1 MVQNEHE
8 QLIAEA
14 EDVERS
20 VTENKVKQLV
30 KEGQSIWQ
38 DDISRQ
44 MIQNGELQR
53 SIEEIGIRGVTSNP
67 TIFQKAI
74 AAGDVY
80 DEEITNLLK
89 QGMQPAEV
97 FQTVAVKDIQDA
109 CDIFRLLYDETGGE
123 DGYVSIEVLP
133 SLARDAE
140 GTLENARVLWSAIDR
155 PNLMVKVPG
164 TDEGVSAIRTLLTEG
179 ININVTLLFSLAN
192 YERVARAYIEAL
204 AKRHENGL
212 HIESLASV
220 ASFFVSRVD
229 TLADKLLD
237 EKLASGNGDSELIRS
252 LKGKVAVANAVM
264 AYEKFQELFGSD
276 EFKPLADAG
285 AMVQRPLWA
294 STGTK
299 NPEYS
304 DVLYVDSLI
313 GPHTVN
319 TAPPKTIA
327 AFLDHGTVKRTV
339 DSDYAA
345 AHKVLDDL
353 HKVGLD
359 IDEITKQLEEEG
371 IETFMSSYDELLAGV
386 EGKRSLIEA

>member
-1 MVQNEHE
+1 M
-8 QLIAEA
+8 AEN
-14 EDVERS
+14 
-20 VTENKVKQLV
+20 TIKQLV
-30 KEGQSIWQ
+30 KEGQSVWL

-44 MIQNGELQR
+44 LIQSGELQHQ
-53 SIEEIGIRGVTSNP
+53 ITDVGIRGVTSNP

-80 DEEITNLLK
+80 DEDITNLLK
-89 QGMQPAEV
+89 QGKQPAEV

-109 CDIFRLLYDETGGE
+109 CDLFRPLYDETGGE

-133 SLARDAE
+133 SLARDAH
-140 GTLENARVLWSAIDR
+140 GTMENARALWTAVDR

-164 TDEGVSAIRTLLTEG
+164 TEEGVLAIRTLLTEG
-179 ININVTLLFSLAN
+179 ININITLLFSLAN
-192 YERVARAYIEAL
+192 YERVARAYIGAL
-204 AKRHENGL
+204 TKRHEDGL
-212 HIESLASV
+212 PIDKLASV

-229 TLADKLLD
+229 TLADKQLD
-237 EKLASGNGDSELIRS
+237 EKLASGEGDAELIRS
-252 LKGKVAVANAVM
+252 LKGKVAIANAQL
-264 AYEKFQELFGSD
+264 AYEKFEQLFGSD
-276 EFKPLADAG
+276 EFKPLVDAG

-313 GPHTVN
+313 GPHTIN
-319 TAPPKTIA
+319 TAPPKTIE

-339 DSDYAA
+339 DTDYAA

-359 IDEITKQLEEEG
+359 IDQITQQLEDEG
-371 IETFMSSYDELLAGV
+371 IESFMTSYDDLLEGV
-386 EGKRSLIEA
+386 EGKRSLIIV